1 MPDVSSTVCGLK
13 TLPELALKV
22 HRRLQVCLKRNPAA
36 NEIIDT
42 SHSYY
47 GIYMSLQLLL
57 GGFCFGRCVFVVSL
71 KFSMQGI

>member
-22 HRRLQVCLKRNPAA
+22 HRRLQVSRKRNPAA

-57 GGFCFGRCVFVVSL
+57 AGFILVVAYVSL
-71 KFSMQGI
+71 V